1 MPPHDNKNIDD
12 DVSDTILGNL
22 MTINWVSG
30 MAVRPFKWQRS
41 ICLVSANYTNKA
53 TTERKLLNY
62 LTAIADTVC

>member
-1 MPPHDNKNIDD
+1 MLIG
-12 DVSDTILGNL
+12 VSEYLVGCIG
-22 MTINWVSG
+22 VS
-30 MAVRPFKWQRS
+30 VTWQRS